1 MEEFECLL
9 EESPTNYPKG
19 EGIENMESELHSAAI
34 DTELYEQQ
42 SIQTTTEET
51 KGSQVTNI
59 KVLRYYFVH
68 SNMFRFLQIIKMH
81 FQLNFRMK
89 LMLKLGM
96 I

>member
-42 SIQTTTEET
+42 SIQTTEET
-51 KGSQVTNI
+51 EGSQVTNI
-59 KVLRYYFVH
+59 KVLRYYFLH
-68 SNMFRFLQIIKMH
+68 PNMFCFLQIIKMH